1 MSKSIELTESE
12 IDDLAESMYQSIGS
26 MDKLKIETTDGWVL
40 LPEEVLKK
48 SVIFVDRDD

>member
-1 MSKSIELTESE
+1 
-12 IDDLAESMYQSIGS
+12 